1 MTFEMFLKINML
13 ARLVVARLDDNELR
27 NITMV

>member
-13 ARLVVARLDDNELR
+13 ARLVDARLDDNELR